1 MTTIRAGELLHGTD
15 EDVVVNLY
23 LGVLGRWPDEP
34 GFAHHLDFIAGRP
47 ERRAAALAN
56 MMASEEAQARGR
68 PLDPDPRPVP
78 PEQALATQM
87 RLRAEWFRME
97 LARRDAPVATPD
109 QAVLEEVVALR
120 QDLAAL
126 RREMEA
132 RFAAVEALLAG
143 ELPAAPALSPAMSV
157 GYVNDLLEV
166 LRAELLQRLRA
177 MEARQLERDDR
188 RAGRPEV

>member
-1 MTTIRAGELLHGTD
+1 MTMIRAGELLHGTD

-47 ERRAAALAN
+47 ERRAAALDN
-56 MMASEEAQARGR
+56 MIASEEAQARGR

-97 LARRDAPVATPD
+97 LARRDAPAAPD
-109 QAVLEEVVALR
+109 QAVLQEVVALR

-143 ELPAAPALSPAMSV
+143 ELPAAPALSPTMSV

-177 MEARQLERDDR
+177 LEARQLERDGR
-188 RAGRPEV
+188 RAERPEV

>member
-1 MTTIRAGELLHGTD
+1 MTMIRAGELLHGTD

-34 GFAHHLDFIAGRP
+34 GFAHHLGFIAGRP
-47 ERRAAALAN
+47 ERRAEALAH
-56 MMASEEAQARGR
+56 MMASEEAQLRGR

-78 PEQALATQM
+78 PEEALATQM

-97 LARRDAPVATPD
+97 LTRRDAPVATPD
-109 QAVLEEVVALR
+109 QATLEEVVALR

-143 ELPAAPALSPAMSV
+143 DLPAAPTLSPALSV
-157 GYVNDLLEV
+157 GYVNDLLET

-177 MEARQLERDDR
+177 LEIRQLERDGR